1 MEFKTNKID
10 DNVFE
15 LIINIPKDEY
25 TLEVNNLLKKKRQEV
40 DLKGFRKGKAPMG
53 FMRRTFGNQI
63 LADIINKKI
72 DSGLSEYLKDNNI
85 ELMLSPLSKEGQEPL
100 DIDVNKMEDV
110 SVTFSLHKKPDLN
123 LKGISNED
131 SYTYYNIE
139 LDPKT
144 IDSEVERFSNQYGK
158 FEAYD
163 GKLKEEHFINVNAK
177 ELEGDEIKK
186 DGYDTE
192 FTIKIAEIS
201 KDYKKEVLKLKKG
214 DEFIFDVY
222 KLLEDADDKKVRDYL
237 LNINEGDFKEGED
250 IGIGNMFKGTI
261 KNTEK
266 YVPAEL
272 NEEFFK
278 EVKIP
283 NINSK
288 EDYIKLISDDIKKH
302 YTSESDKLLQ
312 LDIAER
318 LKEINEFSF
327 SEEYVNRWI
336 REQYPDLGEDEINK
350 NLENSF
356 RDLKWQ
362 AIVDNLIKKYKVEVT
377 KEDLAKKME
386 QQAVSMIGNNP
397 QMISQMIE
405 YMMQDEKLVNSTY
418 NELFIDKIFSAAS
431 NDITKVEEKISW
443 DDFIKMAEKYNKTA
457 SPEQ

>member
-1 MEFKTNKID
+1 MEFKVKDID
-10 DNVFE
+10 DNRFE
-15 LIINIPKDEY
+15 LTIDISKDDYIN
-25 TLEVNNLLKKKRQEV
+25 EVDNQLKKKRK
-40 DLKGFRKGKAPMG
+40 DTDFKGFRKGKAPMG
-53 FMRRTFGNQI
+53 FMRRTFGDSI
-63 LADIINKKI
+63 LAEVINKKI
-72 DSGLSEYLKDNNI
+72 DTGLSEYLKENKV
-85 ELMLSPLSKEGQEPL
+85 ELMLSPLGKEDQKPL
-100 DIDVNKMEDV
+100 DIDINKMEDI
-110 SVTFSLHKKPDLN
+110 SVTFDLHKKPEFEI
-123 LKGISNED
+123 KGISSED
-131 SYTYYNIE
+131 SYTYYDIE

-144 IDSEVERFSNQYGK
+144 IDSEVERFKNQYGK

-163 GKLKEEHFINVNAK
+163 GKLKEDNFIAVSAK
-177 ELEGDEIKK
+177 ELDGDKIKN

-201 KDYKKEVLKLKKG
+201 KDYKKDILKLKKG
-214 DEFIFDVY
+214 DDFTFDVY
-222 KLLEDADDKKVRDYL
+222 KFLEEADDKKVRDYL
-237 LNINEGDFKEGED
+237 LNIDEKDFKEGED

-278 EVKIP
+278 NANIP
-283 NINSK
+283 DVNSE
-288 EDYIKLISDDIKKH
+288 EDYIELISKDIKKH
-302 YTSESDKLLQ
+302 YQSESDKLLQ

-336 REQYPDLGEDEINK
+336 KEQYPDLSEEEVNK

-356 RDLKWQ
+356 KDLKWQ
-362 AIVDNLIKKYKVEVT
+362 SIVDQLIKKYKVEVT

-386 QQAVSMIGNNP
+386 QQAASMIGNNP

-418 NELFIDKIFSAAS
+418 NEMFIDKIFSAAS

-443 DDFIKMAEKYNKTA
+443 DDFIKKAEKYSKNTA
-457 SPEQ
+457 A